1 MPRFLR
7 LDSTITTLGLAAL
20 MALGVSA
27 SVSYLP
33 GGITSFLPTPASATS
48 PKKGNGQGAGE
59 TPRWAASAPGRVK
72 PRGGEISVRPEAAGV
87 VTAVYA
93 SINDVVRKGDPIALM
108 KDEDMIARLA
118 AARAEVDVRVA
129 ERDEE
134 KENNK
139 LMKDWR
145 KALDEL
151 SAAERALHAARVLYD
166 RLYVARRKGRATDR
180 QVNSARRA
188 IRVVKARIVQHRE
201 EVREAAAKED
211 LPPAT
216 RLDSGLAIARSD
228 LKLAELAFDRT
239 RIRASANGTILQL
252 DVKSGETTGPTSAV
266 PVALIGDMARLQVT
280 AEIEERDIRKIGK
293 GQEVV
298 VRSKAYPDK
307 EFSGK
312 VTRLAPRV
320 ATPGL
325 GVRGKNKPRDVEI
338 LEVEIDLDG
347 TPPLL
352 SGMRVDVFFSSKG
365 ATQAAARN

>member
-1 MPRFLR
+1 MPSYFR

-33 GGITSFLPTPASATS
+33 DTFTPFAITPASATS
-48 PKKGNGQGAGE
+48 PKKSDDDS
-59 TPRWAASAPGRVK
+59 PRWAASAPGRVK
-72 PRGGEISVRPEAAGV
+72 PKNGEIAVRPEAAGV
-87 VTAVYA
+87 VTGVYA
-93 SINDVVRKGDPIALM
+93 SVNDVVRKGDPIAIL

-129 ERDEE
+129 ERDDENE
-134 KENNK
+134 KNK

-166 RLYVARRKGRATDR
+166 RLYVARREGRATDR

-188 IRVVKARIVQHRE
+188 IRVVKARIIQHRE
-201 EVREAAAKED
+201 EVREAGAKED

-239 RIRASANGTILQL
+239 RIRASTSGTILQL
-252 DVKSGETTGPTSAV
+252 DIKAGETTGPTSAI
-266 PVALIGDMARLQVT
+266 PVAVIGDMSRLAVT
-280 AEIEERDIRKIGK
+280 AEIEERDIQKINK
-293 GQEVV
+293 DQQVI
-298 VRSKAYPDK
+298 VRSKAFPGQD
-307 EFSGK
+307 FSGK
-312 VTRLAPRV
+312 VVRLAPRV

-347 TPPLL
+347 TPALL
-352 SGMRVDVFFSSKG
+352 SGMRVDVFFK
-365 ATQAAARN
+365 AQVAAKAAARN